1 MNIQT
6 LREKNNT
13 LLNKDEKYQKIAQLL
28 KYDDCFFRI
37 SIETAYKILEDL
49 GYKDEKIPFIYS
61 DLISINQYIK
71 RFTNVK

>member
-6 LREKNNT
+6 LREKNNK

>member
-6 LREKNNT
+6 LREKNNK
-13 LLNKDEKYQKIAQLL
+13 LLNTDVKYQKIAQLL

-37 SIETAYKILEDL
+37 SIETAYQILEDL
-49 GYKDEKIPFIYS
+49 GYKDEKIPFIYN

-71 RFTNVK
+71 GFTNVK

>member
-6 LREKNNT
+6 LREKNNK
-13 LLNKDEKYQKIAQLL
+13 LLNTDVKYQKIAQLL

-37 SIETAYKILEDL
+37 SIETAYKILADL
-49 GYKDEKIPFIYS
+49 GYKNEKIPFIYN

-71 RFTNVK
+71 RFTNAK